1 VFWLIENKQQL
12 EQFSSRNLDEIFVEI
27 IPYSPFTHP
36 AQNSIC
42 CIYIRPINHHKG
54 FLIPIFHT
62 EVEEQLFED
71 KVFLLIKNAKKIYV
85 KDKKEFLHYFPLK
98 QAYDITLHNP
108 TYIQFTPA
116 HEFLY
121 QKYPTKHDI
130 NTLVP
135 IVKHYEYC
143 EALFEELEYLIGQP
157 INEFY
162 NHETTWV
169 FYGIEQPGL
178 FVDNIAYN
186 QLFNQGIQT
195 DVVYTQYNFKTLT
208 TRPSNTFNGIN
219 YAALNKENGCRS
231 AFISRNTELV
241 EFDISAYHPTLA
253 SRLVDC
259 DSIDFSN
266 FYASIGQ
273 EMGISEAQAKEA
285 TFRQLYGGVQ
295 KEYESIEFFRKVKK
309 YTHDN
314 WEEFN
319 NAGQVIV
326 PISGYCFKKDKLDN
340 MNPQKLFN
348 YVLQNLE
355 TANNV
360 RILWHIF
367 KLLKGKN
374 TKLVMYT
381 YDAFLFDWD
390 SNEKDI
396 LDQIKHIFN
405 LNNLRFKVKNGKN
418 YDF

>member
-1 VFWLIENKQQL
+1 M
-12 EQFSSRNLDEIFVEI
+12 
-27 IPYSPFTHP
+27 
-36 AQNSIC
+36 
-42 CIYIRPINHHKG
+42 
-54 FLIPIFHT
+54 
-62 EVEEQLFED
+62 
-71 KVFLLIKNAKKIYV
+71 
-85 KDKKEFLHYFPLK
+85 
-98 QAYDITLHNP
+98 
-108 TYIQFTPA
+108 
-116 HEFLY
+116 
-121 QKYPTKHDI
+121 
-130 NTLVP
+130 
-135 IVKHYEYC
+135 
-143 EALFEELEYLIGQP
+143 
-157 INEFY
+157 
-162 NHETTWV
+162 
-169 FYGIEQPGL
+169 FYGIEQSGL

-186 QLFNQGIQT
+186 QLFNQDIQT

-231 AFISRNTELV
+231 AFIPRNTELV

-273 EMGISEAQAKEA
+273 EMGISETQAKEA

-295 KEYESIEFFRKVKK
+295 KEYENIEFFRKVKK
-309 YTHDN
+309 YTYDN

-319 NAGQVIV
+319 NTGQVIV

-396 LDQIKHIFN
+396 LTK
-405 LNNLRFKVKNGKN
+405 
-418 YDF
+418 

>member
-1 VFWLIENKQQL
+1 MFWLIENKQQL

-98 QAYDITLHNP
+98 QACDITLHNP

-157 INEFY
+157 TNEFY
-162 NHETTWV
+162 NHKATWV
-169 FYGIEQPGL
+169 FYGIEQSGL

-186 QLFNQGIQT
+186 QLFNQDIQT

-231 AFISRNTELV
+231 AFIPRNTELV

-273 EMGISEAQAKEA
+273 EIGISEAQAKEA

-309 YTHDN
+309 YTYDN